1 LSLRES
7 LSRRWPVA
15 VFVVLFLLH
24 AFLVT
29 RNWSAG
35 FLVGHEF
42 RQSQTALSTYFI
54 RANHDYSLAYPTPV
68 LGKPWSI
75 PMEFPL
81 YQWSVARLADATGW
95 DLWVAA
101 RAVSLFCFY
110 LTLPAIWLLLD
121 IAQFS
126 RRSRWIA
133 LSLVVSAP
141 LYIFY
146 SRAFLIES
154 MALAAGVWF
163 LVALLRVLT
172 GRGGWPWY
180 LLAISCG
187 VLVALVKIT
196 TAMVWLSVGALVA
209 LGFMVRA
216 FLQEPREGRWRKM
229 GVLALQAAVVAC
241 PAVLAG
247 AWWVS
252 FADAAKAASPT
263 GAFLGSASMSGFNF
277 GHIAD
282 RSTSNNLSG
291 LLVNWSRAITPLW
304 AWLPVAVLGI
314 ALGKRLVWLGVFS
327 LLLFVAVLATFP
339 VLYRNHDYYYYAA
352 ALLPLLSTAA
362 FLTALEERPRVRW
375 LAPIA
380 LAVVV
385 AGQFTA
391 YFQNYY
397 RLQNVPSNGGSG
409 LTNVLRDVT
418 PRDSVLV
425 IAGEDWSAVTPY
437 YTERRALMLRE
448 EWLFSSDIVARAFE
462 NLRDEQVSAL
472 LLVGKAREDAALLAT
487 AVKQFDLQPEV
498 ALRHLDT
505 DVYLSRRIHD
515 AVLRRMQ
522 DGGENYSGL
531 EIIGHPAAPPPPP
544 ALEIDNAVHAVNS
557 AQSDYY
563 FGPITPHPVRYRTK
577 FGLGPGQLDGRMVV
591 GAHPDAAL
599 WIAIPAGARTATME
613 FGLPPE
619 TYAQTDGV
627 EFLIVW
633 HPRQGPSRELLK
645 RHVDPAKNQTDRG
658 TLTVTVQL
666 PDAASGEL
674 EFATTPCENYSY
686 DWAYWKKIEVR

>member
-1 LSLRES
+1 M
-7 LSRRWPVA
+7 
-15 VFVVLFLLH
+15 
-24 AFLVT
+24 T
-29 RNWSAG
+29 RNWSSG

-42 RQSQTALSTYFI
+42 RQAQTALSTYFI

-81 YQWSVARLADATGW
+81 YQWTVARLADATGW
-95 DLWVAA
+95 DLWETA
-101 RAVSLFCFY
+101 RTVSLFCFY
-110 LTLPAIWLLLD
+110 LTLPAIWLLLEL
-121 IAQFS
+121 AQFAQ
-126 RRSRWIA
+126 RTRWMA
-133 LSLVVSAP
+133 LAVVVSAP

-163 LVALLRVLT
+163 FVALLRVLS

-180 LLAISCG
+180 LIAIVCG

-196 TAMVWLSVGALVA
+196 TAMIWLSAGALVA
-209 LGFMVRA
+209 FGFVVRA
-216 FLQEPREGRWRKM
+216 YRHEPRANRWRKM
-229 GVLALQAAVVAC
+229 GVLAAQAALLAG
-241 PAVLAG
+241 PALLAG

-263 GAFLGSASMSGFNF
+263 GAFLGSSSMSGFNF
-277 GHIAD
+277 GHVAD
-282 RSTSNNLSG
+282 RSTSNNLAG
-291 LLVNWSRAITPLW
+291 LLANWSQAVTPLW
-304 AWLPVAVLGI
+304 AWLPVATLGI
-314 ALGKRLVWLGVFS
+314 ALGKRLVWLGILS

-339 VLYRNHDYYYYAA
+339 VLYRSHDYYYYAA

-362 FLTALEERPRVRW
+362 FVAALDESPRFRW

-380 LAVVV
+380 LAVIV
-385 AGQFTA
+385 AAQFTA

-425 IAGEDWSAVTPY
+425 IAGNDWSAVTPY
-437 YTERRALMLRE
+437 YTQRRALMLRE
-448 EWLFSSDIVARAFE
+448 EWLFSSDIVSRAFE
-462 NLRDEQVSAL
+462 NLRGEQVSAL

-487 AVKQFDLQPEV
+487 AVKRFDLQPEV

-505 DVYLSRRIHD
+505 DVYLARSIHD
-515 AVLRRMQ
+515 GVLRRLQ
-522 DGGENYSGL
+522 DGGDNYSGL
-531 EIIGHPAAPPPPP
+531 AILGHPGPPPPPP
-544 ALEIDNAVHAVNS
+544 ALQIDSAVHTVDS
-557 AQSDYY
+557 AQADYY
-563 FGPITPHPVRYRTK
+563 FPPISPRPVRYRTK
-577 FGLGPGQLDGRMVV
+577 FGLGPGQLDGKMVV

-599 WIAIPAGARTATME
+599 WIAIPAGARTVTME

-619 TYAQTDGV
+619 TYTQTDGV
-627 EFLIVW
+627 EFMILW
-633 HPRQGPSRELLK
+633 HPPQGPSRELMK
-645 RHVDPAKNQTDRG
+645 RHVNPVSNQSDRG
-658 TLTVTVQL
+658 VLSVTVPL
-666 PDAASGEL
+666 PPGATGEL
-674 EFATTPCENYSY
+674 EFATAPFQNYSH